1 MRLVRYAALLLLAAC
16 ASTAPQNLAEAPP
29 VATFSIVGYDPDTGD
44 LGIAVQ
50 SKFFGV
56 GSVVPWARAGVGAV
70 ATQAWAN
77 VNYGPDGLKLMASGK
92 SAQETVQALTR
103 ADLNRERRQVGVV
116 DAKGR
121 AASFTGKECF
131 DWAGGK
137 VGEHYCAQGNILAGK
152 QVVGGM
158 ATAYEKARKKKDS
171 ELADWLMAALV
182 AGQKAG
188 GDKRGK
194 QSAALLVVRTGGGFM
209 RANDRYIDL
218 RVEDH
223 KTPIRELERL
233 LELHKQFF
241 APLHKDKPSKPPK

>member
-1 MRLVRYAALLLLAAC
+1 MRLVGLLLLCAAC
-16 ASTAPQNLAEAPP
+16 RSLPADPP
-29 VATFSIVGYDPDTGD
+29 VATFSIVAFDPLTGD

-56 GSVVPWARAGVGAV
+56 GSVVPWAKAGVGAV

-77 VNYGPDGLKLMASGK
+77 VDYGPDGLKLMAGGK
-92 SAQETVQALTR
+92 SAQETVQTLTR
-103 ADLNRERRQVGVV
+103 ADANRERRQVGVV
-116 DAKGR
+116 DAQGR
-121 AASFTGKECF
+121 AASFTGKVCF

-137 VGEHYCAQGNILAGK
+137 VGDHYCAQGNILAGK
-152 QVVGGM
+152 QVVTDM
-158 ATAYEKARKKKDS
+158 AAAYEKARKKKGS
-171 ELADWLMAALV
+171 ELADWLVAALV
-182 AGQKAG
+182 AGQNAG

-194 QSAALLVVRTGGGFM
+194 QSAALLVVRARAGFM

-241 APLHKDKPSKPPK
+241 APMHRNKPAPPK